1 MSVHL
6 RAARS
11 TDAGKLGQMIT
22 DAVAAKPWKPRL
34 HTGAEDIAHAGTM
47 IDRGWVT
54 VAEKGEVLGFV
65 ARDAAFIHAL
75 FIRQDTRG
83 QGIGKAL
90 IDGAKEQSD
99 LLELWTFVETRG
111 ARRFYKREGFTEI
124 ERGDGSTNEEG
135 LPDVHFRWERTTS

>member
-1 MSVHL
+1 MSVYL

-22 DAVAAKPWKPRL
+22 DAVAAKPWKPHL

-54 VAEKGEVLGFV
+54 VAEGDEVLGFV
-65 ARDAAFIHAL
+65 ARDAAVIHAL
-75 FIRQDTRG
+75 FIRQDARG
-83 QGIGKAL
+83 KGIGTAL
-90 IDGAKEQSD
+90 IDDAKEKSD
-99 LLELWTFVETRG
+99 HLELWTFVENRG
-111 ARRFYKREGFTEI
+111 ARRFYKREGFSEV